1 MENEEHDKLVELQE
15 YVGHNVD
22 EEFTEDDIKKP
33 KIAVFSDGRGGV
45 YQQYVFDFIEDQV
58 API

>member
-1 MENEEHDKLVELQE
+1 MDDKVELQE

-22 EEFTEDDIKKP
+22 DGFPEDDTKKP
-33 KIAVFSDGRGGV
+33 KIKVYSDGRGGV
-45 YQQYVFDFIEDQV
+45 YQQYVFDFDFVEDQV